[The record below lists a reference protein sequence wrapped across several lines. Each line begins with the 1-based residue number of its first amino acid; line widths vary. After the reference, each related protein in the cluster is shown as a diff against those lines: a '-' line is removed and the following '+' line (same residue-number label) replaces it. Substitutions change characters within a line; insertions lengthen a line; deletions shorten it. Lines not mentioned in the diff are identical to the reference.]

1 MQSLF
6 SEPCTLSLSG
16 VYSLNCHS
24 VEGSSAR
31 SHKAPLDSSRDV
43 QIFEEEKE
51 REKSLKKATE
61 KSLAELATL

>member
-1 MQSLF
+1 M
-6 SEPCTLSLSG
+6 
-16 VYSLNCHS
+16 
-24 VEGSSAR
+24 R